1 MRTPRWRLELPLSRA
16 RASPTPRLSQS
27 QLAVGV
33 TAAVVLR
40 PGNGVELSEA
50 IGSALYMA
58 PEVEATKP
66 YGLAADSFSFGA
78 MAYEVASGGGAR
90 TLASGRRLQTV

>member
-1 MRTPRWRLELPLSRA
+1 M
-16 RASPTPRLSQS
+16 
-27 QLAVGV
+27 

-58 PEVEATKP
+58 PEVEATRP
-66 YGLAADSFSFGA
+66 YGLAADCFSFGA
-78 MAYEVASGGGAR
+78 MAYEVA
-90 TLASGRRLQTV
+90 

>member
-1 MRTPRWRLELPLSRA
+1 M
-16 RASPTPRLSQS
+16 
-27 QLAVGV
+27 

-78 MAYEVASGGGAR
+78 MAYEVASGGGTR